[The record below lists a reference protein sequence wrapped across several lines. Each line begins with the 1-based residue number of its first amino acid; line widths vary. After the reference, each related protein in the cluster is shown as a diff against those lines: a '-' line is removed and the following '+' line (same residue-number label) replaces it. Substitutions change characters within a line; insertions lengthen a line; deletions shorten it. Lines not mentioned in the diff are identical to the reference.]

1 VAETVHY
8 ASQLGPRIEFSAEDA
23 TRSDW
28 DFLACVCDV
37 AARAGATTINLPDT
51 VGHSV
56 PQEYGAM
63 FQYVSERVSGASQI
77 VFSAH
82 CHDDLGLAT
91 ANSLAAVTAGARQL
105 EVTINGIGER
115 AGNAALEEVV
125 MALKTR
131 ADVFGGATTG
141 IETRELV
148 PASQLVS
155 TITGM
160 HVQMNK
166 AVVGVNAFA
175 HEAGIHQDGVI
186 KERTTYEIMSPLEV
200 GWESSR
206 LVLGKHSGRHGVAH
220 RLGQLGYNLDG
231 AVLEVVYTQFVEIA
245 DREKAV
251 TDERLHEIVA
261 LAAGQGVTSVSRTRG
276 AVGL

>member
-1 VAETVHY
+1 
-8 ASQLGPRIEFSAEDA
+8 
-23 TRSDW
+23 
-28 DFLACVCDV
+28 
-37 AARAGATTINLPDT
+37 
-51 VGHSV
+51 
-56 PQEYGAM
+56 
-63 FQYVSERVSGASQI
+63 
-77 VFSAH
+77 
-82 CHDDLGLAT
+82 
-91 ANSLAAVTAGARQL
+91 
-105 EVTINGIGER
+105 
-115 AGNAALEEVV
+115 
-125 MALKTR
+125 
-131 ADVFGGATTG
+131 
-141 IETRELV
+141 
-148 PASQLVS
+148 
-155 TITGM
+155 M